1 MLYQT
6 LWIPAAIA
14 GGVALA
20 TTIAGSIARKKEA
33 KRQRQFEI
41 DQQNKAN
48 EYNSPK
54 AQMDRFKNAN
64 LNPNLIYG
72 SSPSGAAGEF
82 ATREGRDIEIQGEGN
97 QMLASGIGATV
108 DQGLQAYYS
117 HEQHKAGMD
126 KLEAD
131 TRKVNLDNDRES
143 ILQTYRNKTIP
154 ERIKKEMEQLSTET
168 ELLELRKRHQELVN
182 DTSQENLLQ
191 SINATHKTDYDRIER
206 QYGTG
211 HVKRIQEIHDATLA
225 EIKSRTSG
233 NLQQQELAKF
243 ELEYLKLVKKHTGNL
258 GPAFQTGVRLLA
270 TKFLK

>member
-14 GGVALA
+14 GGVAL
-20 TTIAGSIARKKEA
+20 TSSIIGAVQRKKQA
-33 KRQRQFEI
+33 KKQRQFEI

-82 ATREGRDIEIQGEGN
+82 TAREGRDIEMQGEGK
-97 QMLASGIGATV
+97 QLLASGIGSAV

-143 ILQTYRNKTIP
+143 ILQSYRNKTIP
-154 ERIKKEMEQLSTET
+154 ERIKKEMQQLSTET
-168 ELLELRKRHQELVN
+168 ELLELRKRHQELLN
-182 DTSQENLLQ
+182 DTGHQNLLQ
-191 SINATHKTDYDRIER
+191 SINETHKSDYEALER

-211 HVKRIQEIHDATLA
+211 HVKRIQEIHDATIA
-225 EIKSRTSG
+225 EINSRTSG
-233 NLQQQELAKF
+233 NLQEQELKKF

-258 GPAFQTGVRLLA
+258 GPAFQTGVRMLA
-270 TKFLK
+270 NKFLK